1 MERRPFS
8 RRESQSVRRE
18 EQLESSWM
26 SIIIMLCSTLQVNAS
41 APSSYQHI
49 SSLSAVSIPTSTFYS
64 INNIPPAYLPLLLLL
79 GRTAL
84 LFFSCPL
91 LLPSTLPWVKINTTS
106 EEPDILLSLPLH
118 RRRLSALTSSTFLG
132 PPFPVLLPPT
142 PSPPL
147 LRRSFNSSCTTD
159 EEKGDKRKNSHSVSF
174 AGSVSIDATDSS
186 SSSMVLLNTLCH

>member
-1 MERRPFS
+1 MECRPFS

-18 EQLESSWM
+18 EELESSWM
-26 SIIIMLCSTLQVNAS
+26 FIIIIKMLCSTLQVNAS

-49 SSLSAVSIPTSTFYS
+49 SSLSAVYIPTSTFYS
-64 INNIPPAYLPLLLLL
+64 INNIPPAYLPLLLLP

-106 EEPDILLSLPLH
+106 EEPDIPLSLSPSASLSSL
-118 RRRLSALTSSTFLG
+118 RLDLIDFSR

-142 PSPPL
+142 PSPPPPPSL
-147 LRRSFNSSCTTD
+147 FELSLHDGRR
-159 EEKGDKRKNSHSVSF
+159 KGGQPKEF
-174 AGSVSIDATDSS
+174 A
-186 SSSMVLLNTLCH
+186 LNFFRWFRVN